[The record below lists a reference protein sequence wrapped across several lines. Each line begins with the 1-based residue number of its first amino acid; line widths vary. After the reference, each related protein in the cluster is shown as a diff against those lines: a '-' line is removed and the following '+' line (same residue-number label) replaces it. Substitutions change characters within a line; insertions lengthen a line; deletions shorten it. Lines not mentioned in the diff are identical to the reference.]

1 MSRSVYGV
9 CSYSYVSIF
18 WSDTFAKK
26 FSLME
31 TVGAYVKLN
40 ILFI

>member
-9 CSYSYVSIF
+9 CSYSYLSIF
-18 WSDTFAKK
+18 YSESFAKK

-31 TVGAYVKLN
+31 TYAAL
-40 ILFI
+40 